1 MLHSHKRA
9 RGDRQFGQIHWTG
22 GLQGTSPEVLSGTP
36 VCAAHLC
43 QILYEPPPC
52 GCSTVGCSKPKSA
65 NSDEPFMGMT
75 GSMGIRDS
83 LDVKWP

>member
-1 MLHSHKRA
+1 MRRPSLSDFVR
-9 RGDRQFGQIHWTG
+9 
-22 GLQGTSPEVLSGTP
+22 TS
-36 VCAAHLC
+36 A
-43 QILYEPPPC
+43 C